1 MLTKNIYIQGIIPTE
16 FLIPSPVLLPADLHG
31 PGVGPE
37 LGQQP
42 VDVDV
47 APRLPVDPLCHHPVT
62 VHELD
67 ALKSGK
73 WDYKDDRDMDL
84 DIVQ

>member
-1 MLTKNIYIQGIIPTE
+1 MLTKNIYIQGFNPE
-16 FLIPSPVLLPADLHG
+16 DFLIPSPVLLAADLHG

-47 APRLPVDPLCHHPVT
+47 APCLPVDPLRHHPVT

-67 ALKSGK
+67 TLKML
-73 WDYKDDRDMDL
+73 DDVM
-84 DIVQ
+84 